1 LSNNNRKRNKTDVRI
16 DTELDANREEY
27 KSMVDSPTKYP
38 NVKNKT
44 DMIDYLLN
52 LDSIMNRQRQRSEN
66 QLIEEEDSKIEN
78 SNLFSDLVNKNKK
91 VANRNL
97 LELNEYKEQSSNASQ
112 SWAKY
117 SSRQSLTVSESEQ
130 LETKEGWLLKRSY
143 KSPMFLGWQRRYWV
157 IKNQRFVYYKEQ
169 DKKTLDG
176 VIDFNLLTCLI
187 TVPKALI
194 ESEMP
199 GMYLLDFIL
208 LIFLYFLV

>member
-1 LSNNNRKRNKTDVRI
+1 
-16 DTELDANREEY
+16 
-27 KSMVDSPTKYP
+27 MVDSPTKYP

-52 LDSIMNRQRQRSEN
+52 LDSIMNRQRQRSDN

-208 LIFLYFLV
+208 LIFFYFLV